1 MVDIEREGRAEGRD
15 ARQFKKDLDEE
26 SYLQTSMLADAG
38 DEGLQLT
45 RFTEA
50 DECETEELAQEVQDF
65 IFKIKLLYEEGQCR
79 NLPGYTQFAVH
90 HLKEPRILYL
100 ENGNTKGFGGPLHPT
115 EAVWNRCLQRMQA
128 WTKLSVAVAL
138 TEFPDFEIFA
148 AFAAFSLEKICAR
161 SSQKAGDLMQM
172 HIKRLAQA
180 FNQPAEEL
188 HKQLFDHGFIA
199 RRIWTTT
206 QCRPREAFRLAIKKT
221 QEVSKAMRAKH
232 PATALIPV
240 YKRLPVYKPTTTK
253 VEQNFA
259 QAKAALGEQ
268 GLHGSA
274 NVEVRTK
281 KQQQKKNK
289 RGAQYE
295 TAH

>member
-1 MVDIEREGRAEGRD
+1 
-15 ARQFKKDLDEE
+15 
-26 SYLQTSMLADAG
+26 
-38 DEGLQLT
+38 
-45 RFTEA
+45 
-50 DECETEELAQEVQDF
+50 
-65 IFKIKLLYEEGQCR
+65 
-79 NLPGYTQFAVH
+79 
-90 HLKEPRILYL
+90 
-100 ENGNTKGFGGPLHPT
+100 
-115 EAVWNRCLQRMQA
+115 MQA
-128 WTKLSVAVAL
+128 WTKLFVAVAL

-172 HIKRLAQA
+172 HVKRLAQA
-180 FNQPAEEL
+180 YNQPAEEL
-188 HKQLFDHGFIA
+188 HKQLFDRAFIA
-199 RRIWTTT
+199 RRIWITT

-268 GLHGSA
+268 GLHGSV
-274 NVEVRTK
+274 NTEVRTNK
-281 KQQQKKNK
+281 KQKIIKKEVRNMK
-289 RGAQYE
+289 LLIDRNPEEEDVVISLAQE
-295 TAH
+295 LWCEIDSRDSDWSIGDRH